1 MVGETEP
8 LHFEFH
14 GAYFLVFGL
23 GVPNFLWG
31 MALAVG
37 YVAVEH
43 FLRSERMETQIADV
57 SLTVML
63 GSTVNESGNTLYSHV
78 MLQVVALIV
87 GALEKEQVD
96 VVTVTALF
104 NDIDRDI
111 ALFVTLAQNVD
122 SNIRHS
128 G

>member
-1 MVGETEP
+1 
-8 LHFEFH
+8 
-14 GAYFLVFGL
+14 
-23 GVPNFLWG
+23 

-63 GSTVNESGNTLYSHV
+63 GSTGNKSGNTLYPHI

-104 NDIDRDI
+104 NDIDKDI

-122 SNIRHS
+122 SNIRIQRLKTWHVS
-128 G
+128 NGKRES